1 MPSKASKL
9 LERMRQKKTGWKRH
23 DLERLY
29 KRFGFVITD
38 GGSHDKVT
46 HPEFPELITSLPRHD
61 RIHEYMVIQ
70 AIRLVDRLE
79 KLRRER
85 EQSDE

>member
-9 LERMRQKKTGWKRH
+9 LEQMRQKKSGWKRH

-29 KRFGFVITD
+29 KGFGFVIKA

-46 HPEFPELITSLPRHD
+46 HPEFPELITSLPRHG

-70 AIRLVDRLE
+70 AIKLIDKLE
-79 KLRRER
+79 KLRAEK